1 MPVVAVVRNAWRE
14 HRADYGIVVAVLIT
28 MMVSAHVFLSF

>member
-28 MMVSAHVFLSF
+28 IFVSALVFLWF

>member
-28 MMVSAHVFLSF
+28 MLVSALVFLSF